1 MAVSHPFL
9 FLSSS
14 SHPFPL
20 CRSCLHNHPTNSTK
34 STSQTCV
41 LSPHPSRG
49 NSGMTSRLV
58 PSATIAAHAVPAARA
73 IAAGV
78 TPAAPERQAIHQ
90 PARITLFDPIAPTP
104 GEEAALLDDD
114 DDDNNDGGNV
124 TSAMH
129 ATIRSSRVYD
139 TEGWLGFDRVEMGGE
154 HDDAICSLGLS
165 GG

>member
-1 MAVSHPFL
+1 
-9 FLSSS
+9 
-14 SHPFPL
+14 
-20 CRSCLHNHPTNSTK
+20 
-34 STSQTCV
+34 
-41 LSPHPSRG
+41 
-49 NSGMTSRLV
+49 MTSRLA

-129 ATIRSSRVYD
+129 ATIRSLRVYD
-139 TEGWLGFDRVEMGGE
+139 TEGWLGFDRAEMG
-154 HDDAICSLGLS
+154 
-165 GG
+165 